1 MIPPNLTTVTPRG
14 NAARERGGESA
25 ESAAQIAP
33 RRATG
38 AVPRTLS
45 GGSHAMSTSWT
56 HNPDDDRTTVPPYSN
71 CQRPNDIR
79 AATLARAVRARR
91 APTASLVALQEWEG
105 YVVHIGE
112 RDFTALLTDLTA
124 GASSGDEEATIPL
137 AEIAEDDA
145 GRMRLGSVFRLV
157 IGYERSP
164 SGTKKRVSQ
173 IVFRDL
179 PAVTH
184 ADRREGRKWAREA
197 LRLFGS

>member
-14 NAARERGGESA
+14 NARERGGESA
-25 ESAAQIAP
+25 ESVTQTAP

-38 AVPRTLS
+38 AALRTLS
-45 GGSHAMSTSWT
+45 GGSHATSTSWI
-56 HNPDDDRTTVPPYSN
+56 HNPEDDRTTVPPYSN

-79 AATLARAVRARR
+79 AAMLARAGRARR
-91 APTASLVALQEWEG
+91 ASTASLVALQEWEG

-112 RDFTALLTDLTA
+112 RDFTALLTDLTV

-145 GRMRLGSVFRLV
+145 ERIRLGSVFRLV

-184 ADRREGRKWAREA
+184 ADRREGKKWARKV
-197 LRLFGS
+197 LRSFGS

>member
-1 MIPPNLTTVTPRG
+1 MILPNLTTVTPRG

-25 ESAAQIAP
+25 ESAAQTAP
-33 RRATG
+33 RRVTG

-45 GGSHAMSTSWT
+45 GGSHDVTTSWT

-71 CQRPNDIR
+71 RQRPNNIR
-79 AATLARAVRARR
+79 AAMLARAARR

-105 YVVHIGE
+105 YVVHMGE
-112 RDFTALLTDLTA
+112 RNFTALLTDLTA

-145 GRMRLGSVFRLV
+145 GRIRLGSVFRLV

-164 SGTKKRVSQ
+164 SGTKKRVSE

-179 PAVTH
+179 RAVMQ
-184 ADRREGRKWAREA
+184 ADRREGKKWARKV
-197 LRLFGS
+197 LRSFGS